1 MVKTLHRYPPETLD
15 ILLDCGLDFA
25 LPDMYGDTPSM
36 HAAQTCCMAGLTA
49 LLGLSHLL
57 GRNVALGLGATD
69 LDGRNILHLYAEEC
83 EGDDAASQHGYNAA
97 LELLLAHPAMDE
109 ATANA
114 RDIWGHTPLFEALFC
129 GNIDCASTLLESP
142 KVFRGDT
149 DNWGNTPLHCFFK
162 SVIDTVIVGDGPH
175 VDGLLCKLLRWHLL
189 ADGTPIVD
197 VFATNDDGLTASD
210 LARQLG
216 NRCRDIRHTLEWTVI
231 QRRRVGKKP
240 RKSLKRRRQ
249 A

>member
-1 MVKTLHRYPPETLD
+1 MV
-15 ILLDCGLDFA
+15 A
-25 LPDMYGDTPSM
+25 MYC
-36 HAAQTCCMAGLTA
+36 TCLQK
-49 LLGLSHLL
+49 S
-57 GRNVALGLGATD
+57 
-69 LDGRNILHLYAEEC
+69 
-83 EGDDAASQHGYNAA
+83 EGDDTASQQGYNAA

-231 QRRRVGKKP
+231 QRRRVGKRP
-240 RKSLKRRRQ
+240 RKSLKRRLG